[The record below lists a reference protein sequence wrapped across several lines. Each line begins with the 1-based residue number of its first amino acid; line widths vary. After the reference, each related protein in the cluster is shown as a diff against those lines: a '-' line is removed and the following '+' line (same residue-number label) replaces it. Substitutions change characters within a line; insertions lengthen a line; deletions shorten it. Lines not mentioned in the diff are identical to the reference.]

1 MKSFLQYITEIFD
14 KPIKAVKPVVRKV
27 YQVTND
33 WNSGEPTHTTH
44 TYNLTGKQTGGP
56 RGVVRIVRKVNKPS
70 AYVEFEFGGDSSARR
85 KKVLPTKVAIQ
96 ALGHVMAAVKH
107 HVETH
112 DVPTTQITYAA
123 NSPRRDRMYKMIGKR
138 LGIPMKNEMAQEVK
152 GPWGMNRD
160 ILERGSRIGS
170 VKKREEYLK
179 RVKGVLKNRGKKSKV
194 SKYAAQGLDPYI
206 KNPQYV

>member
-14 KPIKAVKPVVRKV
+14 KPIKAVKPVVRKIK
-27 YQVTND
+27 ND
-33 WNSGEPTHTTH
+33 WFSDGPTHTTH
-44 TYNLTGKQTGGP
+44 VYNLTGKQTGGP

-85 KKVLPTKVAIQ
+85 KKVLPTKVAIR
-96 ALGHVMAAVKH
+96 ALGHVMAAIKH
-107 HVETH
+107 HVDTH
-112 DVPTTQITYAA
+112 DVPTTQITYSAT
-123 NSPRRDRMYKMIGKR
+123 SPRRDRMYKMIGKR
-138 LGIPMKNEMAQEVK
+138 LGIGMKNEMAREVK

-179 RVKGVLKNRGKKSKV
+179 RVKAVLKNRGKKSKI
-194 SKYAAQGLDPYI
+194 SKYAAQGLEHYI
-206 KNPQYV
+206 KHPQHV